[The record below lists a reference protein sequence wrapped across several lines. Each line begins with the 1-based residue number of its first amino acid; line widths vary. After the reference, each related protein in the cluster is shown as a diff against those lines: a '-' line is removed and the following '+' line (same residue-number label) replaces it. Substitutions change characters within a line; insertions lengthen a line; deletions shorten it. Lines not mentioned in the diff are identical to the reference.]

1 MWGLHKREVI
11 RMNPKEKVITQNSIR
26 HVTCIKP
33 QREYSET
40 KQNEDKYKTSVLLE
54 YNY

>member
-1 MWGLHKREVI
+1 MSPQERNYKNEPKRKGD
-11 RMNPKEKVITQNSIR
+11 NSNSIR

-40 KQNEDKYKTSVLLE
+40 KQNEDKYKIYGLLE